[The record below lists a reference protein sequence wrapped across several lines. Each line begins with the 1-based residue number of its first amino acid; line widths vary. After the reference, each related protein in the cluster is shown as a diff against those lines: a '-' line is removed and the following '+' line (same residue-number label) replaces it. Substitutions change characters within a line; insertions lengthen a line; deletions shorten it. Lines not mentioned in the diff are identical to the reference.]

1 MGKKHYSYSAPPHRR
16 KKAFKLST
24 EENFIW
30 STHAPSLNPPFYNSL
45 LFCAVCVFDAT
56 VFEFLDEKSEE
67 GGERSFALLGFTVAA
82 NPVSNR
88 PEDHLLANQIS
99 SVGINQELAEEL
111 WLNCRLELVHSNEA
125 VEDLEF
131 SYPGEEA
138 NGIFTNRRSLTKNK
152 EKNANLLTKEALMG
166 CLVKKNLLFLISGE
180 EKHSPTWYTRCMDFL
195 FSWYGAP
202 RRRELLQV
210 GDAPAPAP
218 ATSSSETPNSPPPAR
233 PPTTPFFPR
242 DYNDSSK
249 TSGPSD
255 QSSTSQNSTSD
266 GQSNKKKSSTKT
278 VLVAVLVTAAVTF
291 IVVALFFI
299 CYCKVCGVG
308 YRKGKNDERPLLS
321 LSISDYSVGTSLFL
335 VSLLYIY

>member
-1 MGKKHYSYSAPPHRR
+1 M
-16 KKAFKLST
+16 
-24 EENFIW
+24 
-30 STHAPSLNPPFYNSL
+30 
-45 LFCAVCVFDAT
+45 
-56 VFEFLDEKSEE
+56 
-67 GGERSFALLGFTVAA
+67 
-82 NPVSNR
+82 
-88 PEDHLLANQIS
+88 
-99 SVGINQELAEEL
+99 
-111 WLNCRLELVHSNEA
+111 NCKLELVHSNEA
-125 VEDLEF
+125 IKDLEF
-131 SYPGEEA
+131 SGLVEEA
-138 NGIFTNRRSLTKNK
+138 SGGKGIFSNRRSLTENK
-152 EKNANLLTKEALMG
+152 EKNVNLLTKEALVA

-218 ATSSSETPNSPPPAR
+218 APAPATSSSENPTSPPPAR
-233 PPTTPFFPR
+233 PPTKPFFPR

-249 TSGPSD
+249 SSAPSD
-255 QSSTSQNSTSD
+255 QSSASQNSTSD
-266 GQSNKKKSSTKT
+266 GQSNKKKSNTKT

-308 YRKGKNDERPLLS
+308 YRKGKKDERPLLS

-335 VSLLYIY
+335 VSLLYI